1 MKHRLLFW
9 LVLLLSVAWAHTSA
23 AAIITTT
30 LTNTSF
36 CKGATVQVRYTVD
49 VPFDAANVFMAQL
62 SDETGSWAVPVSIG
76 ALAGTAG
83 GTITATLPQNVVTGA
98 AYRIRVVASSPSTV
112 GADNGTDLT
121 ITNIGAVT
129 AGSNGPPC
137 VGGNLLLTATAVPG
151 AAYSWTGPAGFTS
164 LLQNPTI
171 ANVGLNHSGTY
182 TVTVS
187 AGGCTTTST
196 VTVTIN
202 GLPAVPTVS
211 VQYNG
216 PTTTLTSSAAP
227 AGGSYQWYLNGQPI
241 SGATAQTYV
250 VTGSAQFG
258 SYTVV
263 ITSAQGCASSAS
275 APLTVTA
282 AAKPLAGAALELYPN
297 PTSTGRL
304 TLTLTGYAKSLEL
317 SLLDAVGRVVY
328 RTTLRPAASGTTQE
342 PDLSPLPVGAYL
354 LRASSADGTLIRRIV
369 RE

>member
-9 LVLLLSVAWAHTSA
+9 LVLLSAAWAHTSA
-23 AAIITTT
+23 AAIITAT

-36 CKGATVQVRYTVD
+36 CRGATVQVLYTVD
-49 VPFDAANVFMAQL
+49 VPFSTNNVFTAQL
-62 SDETGSWAVPVSIG
+62 SDETGSFAAPVSIG

-83 GTITATLPQNVVTGA
+83 GTITATLPQNAVTGA
-98 AYRIRVVASSPSTV
+98 AYRVRVVASSPSTV

-151 AAYSWTGPAGFTS
+151 ASYSWTGPAGFTS

-171 ANVGLNHSGTY
+171 ANVDPNRSGTY
-182 TVTVS
+182 TVTAS
-187 AGGCTTTST
+187 LNGCTATSQVT
-196 VTVTIN
+196 VTVN
-202 GLPAVPTVS
+202 PATSAAPTVS

-227 AGGSYQWYLNGQPI
+227 AGGAYQWYLNGQPI

-263 ITSAQGCASSAS
+263 VTSAQGCASPAS

-282 AAKPLAGAALELYPN
+282 AADPLAAAALELYPN
-297 PTSTGRL
+297 PTRTGRL
-304 TLTLTGYAKSLEL
+304 TLTLTGYAKPLEL
-317 SLLDAVGRVVY
+317 SIFDAVGRVVY
-328 RTTLRPAASGTTQE
+328 RASLRPAASGATQE
-342 PDLSPLPVGAYL
+342 LDLSPLPVGAYL

-369 RE
+369 RQ